1 MFPTSRALR
10 ASLLAIG
17 LVLAA
22 CGDQA
27 DSGSESV
34 ATTTT
39 VAANSGPAELP
50 LADDESG
57 ADLAKA
63 ASNSPSVADTDDEE
77 EATELSPL
85 ASQTTRL
92 PSALPERV
100 LDGLGDPIGV
110 PPQSISLPD
119 LGVNNAV
126 ILPVGLEPNGELE
139 VPGADEVGWYQ
150 FGAGLGG
157 GQGSTVLAAHI
168 AYNGRDGVFRN
179 LADSEVGEL
188 ITVDGINYRIESVTQ
203 YNKFELPID
212 DLFAEDGDEQL
223 VLITCGGSF
232 NPNLRSY
239 DDNVVVVAVPVA
251 T

>member
-1 MFPTSRALR
+1 MTLTSRALR
-10 ASLLAIG
+10 VSLLAIG

-22 CGDQA
+22 CGDQV

-39 VAANSGPAELP
+39 VVANSGPAELP
-50 LADDESG
+50 LADIETDLG
-57 ADLAKA
+57 AQETA
-63 ASNSPSVADTDDEE
+63 APTVTEADDSV
-77 EATELSPL
+77 ELSPL

-110 PPQSISLPD
+110 PPQTISLPD
-119 LGVNNAV
+119 LGVDGAV

-150 FGAGLGG
+150 FGAGVDGG
-157 GQGSTVLAAHI
+157 RGSTVLAAHI

-179 LADSEVGEL
+179 LADSQVGE
-188 ITVDGINYRIESVTQ
+188 IVTVDRDGAAIDYRIESVTQ

-232 NPNLRSY
+232 NPNVNSY

>member
-39 VAANSGPAELP
+39 VVANSGPAELP
-50 LADDESG
+50 LADGETEDG
-57 ADLAKA
+57 PAKDVSA
-63 ASNSPSVADTDDEE
+63 APSVADAETEE

-139 VPGADEVGWYQ
+139 VPGAEEVGWYQ

-188 ITVDGINYRIESVTQ
+188 ITVDGIEFRIDSVTQ

-239 DDNVVVVAVPVA
+239 DDNVVVVATPVA